1 MALRF
6 RRGRELERMIEEFFE
21 DRGETAEML
30 ADLAR
35 ALDFSDGDLQR
46 QVIERAFALHP
57 DHPVLAILHAE
68 TAAEEGRWGQVIETL
83 EPFRSRRL
91 DPKVRRHLAHL
102 LGMARYAT
110 GEAEIALELWKGA
123 YRADSLCE
131 LTPCIN
137 LARPLRP
144 ADRKARSPLL
154 RRLLAAVRDA
164 DEALGQGEAGS
175 ALEAADRSAVWRAGE
190 VQSLARLAEAFLLAE
205 PALPM
210 QRYRKAMALA
220 LFISHHDDDSS
231 LRNELPLT
239 PGRLERERLDE
250 LRTRA
255 LAWLE
260 SFEAGA

>member
-6 RRGRELERMIEEFFE
+6 RRGRELDRMIEDVFE
-21 DRGETAEML
+21 DREQTPDRL

-46 QVIERAFALHP
+46 QVTARAFARHP

-68 TAAEEGRWGQVIETL
+68 AAAEEGRWGDVMGTL
-83 EPFRSRRL
+83 EPFRTRRL
-91 DPKVRRHLAHL
+91 DPEVRRHLAHV

-110 GEAEIALELWKGA
+110 GEAEAALELWKSA
-123 YRADSLCE
+123 NRADSLCE
-131 LTPCIN
+131 LTPYIN

-144 ADRKARSPLL
+144 ADRKAGSPLL

-164 DEALGQGEAGS
+164 DEALELGETGA

-190 VQSLARLAEAFLLAE
+190 IQSLARLAEVFLRVE
-205 PALPM
+205 PSLPM
-210 QRYRKAMALA
+210 QIYRKAMALA
-220 LFISHHDDDSS
+220 LFISHHDEDGT

-250 LRTRA
+250 LRARA

-260 SFEAGA
+260 SFEAGT